1 MPLSKLG
8 DYIELVD
15 ERNSD
20 ALYGVNNL
28 RGISINKIFTPTKAD
43 TSNLNLKPYKIVKHN
58 WFAYCTVTSRNG
70 NKISLA
76 YNDGEDCIVSSI
88 NPVFKVKDETKLLP
102 RYLMMFFNRSEFDR
116 YARFNSWGSAR
127 ETFSWD
133 DFCNI
138 ELEIPS
144 IETQKKYVAIY
155 EGMLANLR
163 SYEKGLDDLKLV
175 CDGYIE
181 ELRRKI
187 PSEEIG
193 KYIIDTST
201 KNKDMDAVIAGISK
215 EQKLISSDSR
225 TSGVDKSK
233 YFIVKNNE
241 FAYSPIHINDGSIA
255 FNNTGKTYIVSP
267 IYKTFKVVDETK
279 LLSKYLMLWF
289 ARGEFVRYCWFYA
302 FGSARDSFEWNQ
314 FCNVKIP
321 IPSIEKQ
328 KAIVEVLDIL
338 NYRKTNVDVLKKTIS
353 TICPILIRGSIDEA
367 NGVKR

>member
-1 MPLSKLG
+1 MALSKLG

-43 TSNLNLKPYKIVKHN
+43 TSNLNLKPYKIVRHN

-76 YNDGEDCIVSSI
+76 YNDGDDCIVSSI
-88 NPVFKVKDETKLLP
+88 NPVFKVKDEAKLLP

-133 DFCNI
+133 DFCDV

-144 IETQKKYVAIY
+144 IEIQKKYVSIY

-181 ELRRKI
+181 ELRRNTPLKRLGEMI
-187 PSEEIG
+187 NSVSRKNEVNEKNVMG
-193 KYIIDTST
+193 VCSDGVFVST
-201 KNKDMDAVIAGISK
+201 KANITNVNLSNYSLVK
-215 EQKLISSDSR
+215 E
-225 TSGVDKSK
+225 G
-233 YFIVKNNE
+233 E
-241 FAYSPIHINDGSIA
+241 FAYNPSRINLGSLA
-255 FNNTGKTYIVSP
+255 LCEKQCIVSP
-267 IYKTFKVVDETK
+267 MYEVFEIKDTNKLNPEYLLLWLQRSEFKRSTLFYAIGSVRDTFDFK
-279 LLSKYLMLWF
+279 LLS
-289 ARGEFVRYCWFYA
+289 
-302 FGSARDSFEWNQ
+302 
-314 FCNVKIP
+314 NVKIP
-321 IPSIEKQ
+321 VPAIDTQNKIVCIFQSLNKRKQ
-328 KAIVEVLDIL
+328 
-338 NYRKTNVDVLKKTIS
+338 YVDRLKNIIS
-353 TICPILIRGSIDEA
+353 RVCPILIRGSISESL
-367 NGVKR
+367 R